1 MPAALA
7 ISRAIQILISSGHSS
22 NATKHIQKGLPFFA
36 S

>member
-7 ISRAIQILISSGHSS
+7 ISRAIQILIFSGHSS
-22 NATKHIQKGLPFFA
+22 NATKHIENRLQFIA